1 MAECFF
7 QRLKQEENFHE
18 AVPTMTQGTV
28 DKLFHLSITLE
39 NLEEVLRRGRTELV
53 CFDDTLQNLVVDKKH
68 EIHRVTDRSHTNDTH
83 SKVITGARAG
93 WPTAAEHC
101 SWDLGTWCH

>member
-18 AVPTMTQGTV
+18 AVPTMTQGMV

-53 CFDDTLQNLVVDKKH
+53 LMTPSRTWLW
-68 EIHRVTDRSHTNDTH
+68 IRSM
-83 SKVITGARAG
+83 KYI
-93 WPTAAEHC
+93 E
-101 SWDLGTWCH
+101 